1 MNHEKYPPYSDKVA
15 LDIQTPGYERPDTR
29 SPIQQF
35 RTAPKKS
42 LSVTDLVSPAWCELQ
57 YWYTLKFH
65 GRKKQTPEMKRGSVV
80 HKELEDEVYTTV
92 KVEIRTKED
101 AWGLRIWNV
110 IQGLRTLEEIGH
122 TRELELWG
130 IVDGLPVNGV
140 IDEVSFICPDMQLE
154 AELQNKKAARKDGL
168 PPNQITLNDFFQG
181 VGGTSIDA
189 ATRSKRRSVS
199 SKIYICDVK
208 TRSVRTLPKGA
219 AFRPTKMQL
228 MLYHHLLGNLATNQ
242 VDFSVLLDRYNL
254 DGDTPFSDSFIAQI
268 GSLNDDIFCPTGG
281 EGTAEAST
289 QSSQDSMSM
298 LLGHNSLSQLWS
310 LMIASFQRVLPRGR
324 DSIGNLLRA
333 EYRSRDQGEILG
345 STILAMDEDVL
356 KMYLEHEM
364 KWWKGEREP
373 MGVVIEEAYKCK
385 SCEFAEICD
394 WRLARVEEAREK
406 SRANKKAI
414 TEIKKWEV

>member
-1 MNHEKYPPYSDKVA
+1 MNRERHVSHSDEVA
-15 LDIQTPGYERPDTR
+15 SDVQSPGDKKPDTR
-29 SPIQQF
+29 SPIELF

-65 GRKKQTPEMKRGSVV
+65 GRKKQTPEMKRGSAV

-92 KVEIRTKED
+92 KVEIKTKED

-110 IQGLRTLEEIGH
+110 IQGLRTLEEVGH
-122 TRELELWG
+122 TRELEVWG
-130 IVDGLPVNGV
+130 IIDGLPVNGI
-140 IDEVSFICPDMQLE
+140 IDEVSFVCPDTELE
-154 AELQNKKAARKDGL
+154 AGVQEKKASSKQQM
-168 PPNQITLNDFFQG
+168 PPDQTTLNNFFQAL
-181 VGGTSIDA
+181 GGTSIAA
-189 ATRSKRRSVS
+189 ATRSKRSSVS
-199 SKIYICDVK
+199 NKIYICEVK

-242 VDFSVLLDRYNL
+242 VDFSVLLDRYGLN
-254 DGDTPFSDSFIAQI
+254 GDTPFSDSFIAQI
-268 GSLNDDIFCPTGG
+268 GSLNDEIFYPNGSN
-281 EGTAEAST
+281 GTTETNT
-289 QSSQDSMSM
+289 QSSHDPMSI

-310 LMIASFQRVLPRGR
+310 FMIASFQRVLPNGR
-324 DSIGNLLRA
+324 DSISNLLRA

-345 STILAMDEDVL
+345 SSTLAMDEEVL
-356 KMYLEHEM
+356 KFYLEHEM
-364 KWWKGEREP
+364 KWWKGKREP
-373 MGVVIEEAYKCK
+373 MGVAIEEAYKCK

-414 TEIKKWEV
+414 T

>member
-1 MNHEKYPPYSDKVA
+1 VKHERSLSHSDKVA
-15 LDIQTPGYERPDTR
+15 LDVQSLGDEKPDTR
-29 SPIQQF
+29 SPIERF

-65 GRKKQTPEMKRGSVV
+65 GRKKQTPEMKRGSAV
-80 HKELEDEVYTTV
+80 HKELEDELYTTV
-92 KVEIRTKED
+92 KVEIKTKED

-122 TRELELWG
+122 TRELEVWG
-130 IVDGLPVNGV
+130 IIEGLPVNGV
-140 IDEVSFICPDMQLE
+140 IDEVSFICPDTELE
-154 AELQNKKAARKDGL
+154 AELQKKKASSKEGL
-168 PPNQITLNDFFQG
+168 PPDQTTLNDFFRAL
-181 VGGTSIDA
+181 GGTSIAA
-189 ATRSKRRSVS
+189 ATRSKRRSAS
-199 SKIYICDVK
+199 NKIYICDVK

-219 AFRPTKMQL
+219 AFHSTKMQL
-228 MLYHHLLGNLATNQ
+228 MFYHHLLGNLATNQ
-242 VDFSVLLDRYNL
+242 VDFSVLLDRYSLN
-254 DGDTPFSDSFIAQI
+254 GDTPFSDSFIAQI
-268 GSLNDDIFCPTGG
+268 GSLNDETFSPSGSN
-281 EGTAEAST
+281 GTAETST

-310 LMIASFQRVLPRGR
+310 LMISSFQRVLPHGR
-324 DSIGNLLRA
+324 DSISNLLRA
-333 EYRSRDQGEILG
+333 EYRSQDQGEILG
-345 STILAMDEDVL
+345 SSTLAMDEDVL
-356 KMYLEHEM
+356 KLYLEHEM

-385 SCEFAEICD
+385 SCEFAEICE

-406 SRANKKAI
+406 SKANKKAI